1 MTKIEM
7 FKVIVRALSHW
18 KQGNFRQIIKLIMIH
33 KLFLLVEAWKGTNL
47 LFYFI
52 SESASK
58 KMFNEDEGKIEC
70 AVGNSEICFGRARKP
85 RLF

>member
-1 MTKIEM
+1 MT
-7 FKVIVRALSHW
+7 
-18 KQGNFRQIIKLIMIH
+18 
-33 KLFLLVEAWKGTNL
+33 
-47 LFYFI
+47 
-52 SESASK
+52 K

>member
-1 MTKIEM
+1 MYI
-7 FKVIVRALSHW
+7 
-18 KQGNFRQIIKLIMIH
+18 KQNKNNI
-33 KLFLLVEAWKGTNL
+33 LV
-47 LFYFI
+47 
-52 SESASK
+52 K